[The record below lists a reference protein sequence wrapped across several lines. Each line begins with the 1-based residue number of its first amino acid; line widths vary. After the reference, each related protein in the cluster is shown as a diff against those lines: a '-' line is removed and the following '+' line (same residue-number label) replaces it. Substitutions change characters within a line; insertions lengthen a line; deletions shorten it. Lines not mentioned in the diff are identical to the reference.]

1 MLYATEKQETKGGVS
16 IERVWYNTRK
26 RSVWGV
32 FWWWRCVVVTGGGD
46 GVGDAGGRRQEGE
59 KRE

>member
-1 MLYATEKQETKGGVS
+1 MLYATEGGP
-16 IERVWYNTRK
+16 IGRVWYNTRK

>member
-1 MLYATEKQETKGGVS
+1 MLYATENKKQKGGS
-16 IERVWYNTRK
+16 IGRVWYNTRK